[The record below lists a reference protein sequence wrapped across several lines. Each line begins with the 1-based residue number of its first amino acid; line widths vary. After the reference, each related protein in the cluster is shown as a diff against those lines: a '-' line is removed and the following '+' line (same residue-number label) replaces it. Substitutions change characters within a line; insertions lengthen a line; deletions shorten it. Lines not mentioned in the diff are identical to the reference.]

1 MIKYKTMT
9 NEKKAEKI
17 VKSLSV
23 IYDDWYLLAIK
34 AAINMAKWKD
44 EQLKEQRRII
54 RNHWQEWAKEQI
66 KNQEQTLLW
75 TVEHILDRLCI
86 EGEAREIAI
95 KEFTNDL
102 QYYNETEYD
111 SKE

>member
-1 MIKYKTMT
+1 MK
-9 NEKKAEKI
+9 NETKAREF
-17 VKSLSV
+17 
-23 IYDDWYLLAIK
+23 AIDRGHDNQSITE
-34 AAINMAKWKD
+34 AFVTALDMAEWKD
-44 EQLKEQRRII
+44 KQMKRQCRII
-54 RNHWQEWAKEQI
+54 RNHWQKWAKKQI

-102 QYYNETEYD
+102 LYYNEKEND

>member
-1 MIKYKTMT
+1 MT
-9 NEKKAEKI
+9 NEEKALSIANLKKISETDTYENPFKVA
-17 VKSLSV
+17 
-23 IYDDWYLLAIK
+23 IYERCL
-34 AAINMAKWKD
+34 NMAEWKD
-44 EQLKEQRRII
+44 EQF
-54 RNHWQEWAKEQI
+54 

-95 KEFTNDL
+95 REFTNDL
-102 QYYNETEYD
+102 QYYNEKEND